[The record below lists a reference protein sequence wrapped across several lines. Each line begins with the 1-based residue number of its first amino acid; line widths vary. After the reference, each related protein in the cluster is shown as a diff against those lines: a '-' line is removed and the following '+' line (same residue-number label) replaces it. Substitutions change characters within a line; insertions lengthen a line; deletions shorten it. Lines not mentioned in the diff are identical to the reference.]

1 MTEIPNETLE
11 SESKQP
17 EVDPNEVRKIKNWDG
32 KRKTRVPVI
41 LETEPKM
48 ETEDKDKQSKVVSE
62 KLQNYAHQLEGNTNL
77 FIKLQEELKQKEK
90 QYEIL
95 YNQFVLA
102 NESKNIAEGRL
113 DSLRTQLRDKE
124 EETKAKDKHIRK
136 LTDKVKQSRKDS
148 KDTNSS
154 TKDMDD
160 NTSPVSPPHWEI
172 SPIDSKNREVSQL
185 KEAIWAHQKQNEK
198 LDSEVQRLEKENKAN
213 VKVKDETIG
222 TLKKELTSV
231 KSTYQAI
238 REKYLE
244 QQIGL
249 LDPQDKSLGAEMAK
263 IKKEY
268 FFSIVMNCKLNMR
281 EECNVNAG
289 TLYETA
295 LGENVYW
302 RDWPE
307 WISAQVSP
315 NKKK

>member
-1 MTEIPNETLE
+1 
-11 SESKQP
+11 
-17 EVDPNEVRKIKNWDG
+17 
-32 KRKTRVPVI
+32 
-41 LETEPKM
+41 
-48 ETEDKDKQSKVVSE
+48 
-62 KLQNYAHQLEGNTNL
+62 
-77 FIKLQEELKQKEK
+77 
-90 QYEIL
+90 
-95 YNQFVLA
+95 
-102 NESKNIAEGRL
+102 L
-113 DSLRTQLRDKE
+113 DSLRTQLREKE

-148 KDTNSS
+148 NSS

-160 NTSPVSPPHWEI
+160 NTSPVSPPSWEI
-172 SPIDSKNREVSQL
+172 SPIDSKNREVNQL

-198 LDSEVQRLEKENKAN
+198 LDAEVQRLEKENKAN
-213 VKVKDETIG
+213 VKVKDETIDA
-222 TLKKELTSV
+222 LKKELTSI

-281 EECNVNAG
+281 EECNVNAV

-315 NKKK
+315 NKKKVI